1 MHEDTPPEREGV
13 NLDGASVMGVWPKD
27 YTYYKDFWN
36 GEYRVFC
43 KRIHDEVLAPKLAP
57 IKEKGLGL

>member
-1 MHEDTPPEREGV
+1 MDTPPEREGRD
-13 NLDGASVMGVWPKD
+13 LDGKMVTGVWPTD

-36 GEYRVFC
+36 GEYVTIC
-43 KRIHDEVLAPKLAP
+43 KKTHDELLAPKLAP